1 MMVLGIQKSVIDQ
14 VLHANVLQRINDSAY
29 YGNEYSLNEVMN
41 NLTAAIFVADKNAT
55 TLSQSLQANRVRFSL
70 EQNEQIRQFGKS
82 RCTIPAAEYFG

>member
-70 EQNEQIRQFGKS
+70 E
-82 RCTIPAAEYFG
+82 